1 MNTRFNEVI
10 FYKKN
15 GYLVKKNLIPNKEI
29 NKINHLVKNIISKE
43 KKKKTKIKNQG
54 GTQAYDN
61 YHFVYN
67 SNSSK
72 NKQILRLNNPQNR
85 HKVFFKLSRNKK
97 IISIVK
103 KLIGGTVRFH
113 LGKLN
118 FKLPNKKGGEIG
130 WHQDWAFYPHTN
142 DDLIAAGIYL
152 ENCKE
157 ENGPVKVIPGSHKKP
172 ILNHHGKDKNFVG
185 KINTYKSKIN
195 AKNSVSLT
203 GSAGTV
209 VFFHCRTIHGS
220 GLNQTT
226 NSRPLLLFGYR
237 ACDAW
242 PLINDGNPHHD
253 VDFEN
258 YDKNIIF
265 GKKSLTPRCKE
276 VPVIIPLPKK
286 KHYISI
292 YQLQKDKYTIVES
305 PFCFKEIVA

>member
-1 MNTRFNEVI
+1 MTITFNEVK

-15 GYLVKKNLIPNKEI
+15 GYLVKKNLIPKREI
-29 NKINHLVKNIISKE
+29 YKINDLVKNIISKE

-85 HKVFFKLSRNKK
+85 HKVFFKVSRNKK

-118 FKLPNKKGGEIG
+118 FKLPNKKGGEIA

-142 DDLIAAGIYL
+142 DDLITVGIYL
-152 ENCKE
+152 EDCNE
-157 ENGPVKVIPGSHKKP
+157 ENGPLKVIPGSHRKQV
-172 ILNHHGKDKNFVG
+172 LNHHSEENNFIG
-185 KINTYKSKIN
+185 KINTKRSKIN
-195 AKNSVSLT
+195 VKKNVSLM

-209 VFFHCRTIHGS
+209 TFFHCRTIHGS
-220 GLNQTT
+220 GLNYTS
-226 NSRPLLLFGYR
+226 NNRPLLLFCYR

-253 VDFEN
+253 TNFQN
-258 YDKNIIF
+258 YEKNIIF
-265 GKKSLTPRCKE
+265 GKKSLVPRCKE
-276 VPVIIPLPKK
+276 VSVIIPLPKK

-292 YQLQKDKYTIVES
+292 YQLQKNK
-305 PFCFKEIVA
+305 

>member
-1 MNTRFNEVI
+1 MTITFNEVK

-15 GYLVKKNLIPNKEI
+15 GYLVKKNFIPKKEI
-29 NKINHLVKNIISKE
+29 YKINDLVKNIISKE

-85 HKVFFKLSRNKK
+85 HQIFFEISRNRK
-97 IISIVK
+97 IITIVK

-118 FKLPNKKGGEIG
+118 FKLPNKKGGEIA

-142 DDLIAAGIYL
+142 DDLITVGIYL
-152 ENCKE
+152 EDCNE
-157 ENGPVKVIPGSHKKP
+157 ENGPLKVIPGSHLKAV
-172 ILNHHGKDKNFVG
+172 LNHHGKDNNFIG
-185 KINTYKSKIN
+185 KINTKRSKIS
-195 AKNSVSLT
+195 AKKNVSLM

-209 VFFHCRTIHGS
+209 TFFHCRTIHGS
-220 GLNQTT
+220 GLNYTS
-226 NSRPLLLFGYR
+226 NNRPLLLFCYR

-253 VDFEN
+253 INFQN
-258 YDKNIIF
+258 YEKNIIF
-265 GKKSLTPRCKE
+265 GKKSLVPRCKE

-286 KHYISI
+286 KDYVSI
-292 YQLQKDKYTIVES
+292 YQLQKNK
-305 PFCFKEIVA
+305 